1 MIMTNMMPSQYLNFI
16 GGQWRA
22 SPHAGARSRTSTPP
36 TRDDVVGL
44 FQASGPEDVAAAFAA
59 AEGAQPAWAAM
70 PAPRRGEYL
79 FKAAEILEGQLAS
92 VADDMTREEGK
103 TLPEATGE
111 VKRAINILRYFGG
124 EGARLSGTRF
134 PSERD
139 HVFCFTIRKPL
150 GVVAL
155 ITPWNF
161 PRDPGMEAGAG
172 AGLRAIPSS
181 SSRRRWRR

>member
-1 MIMTNMMPSQYLNFI
+1 MA
-16 GGQWRA
+16 A
-22 SPHAGARSRTSTPP
+22 SPHREDLSQCEPANT
-36 TRDDVVGL
+36 DDVVGE

-59 AEGAQPAWAAM
+59 AEGAQPAWAAL

-92 VADDMTREEGK
+92 AAGDMTREEGK

-124 EGARLSGTRF
+124 EGSRLFSYQI

-139 HVFCFTIRKPL
+139 NVFCFTIRKPL

-155 ITPWNF
+155 ITRGTFRARFRRGSW
-161 PRDPGMEAGAG
+161 RRRWS
-172 AGLRAIPSS
+172 RAIPSS